1 MKYDVLTIGDAMKDV
16 FVFPRSEEMQKPLN
30 RSQINRRIEGEKFL
44 VFEFGD
50 KITIEDVHYDIG
62 GTACN
67 VAAGMSKLGLKTG
80 IIGCVGN
87 DSEGENVT
95 ERLENSGVDT
105 RYLKKKKDKK
115 TSFSTIISYKGER
128 TILVYHSFLPIDFD
142 IPETLNTDW
151 LYIGPQG
158 EEYSKMY
165 SKAISFAAQKNIKIA
180 LNPGSVQIKDGSVG
194 LSSILRVT
202 KILFINKQEAQK
214 ITNVHN
220 FTSTEDLAR
229 LLKKMGPEIIV
240 ITDGKEGSSA
250 LSDDG
255 YVKIGLFPG
264 DRLDS
269 TGAGDS
275 FSSAFLAAYIRGEK
289 IVTCLEWGAINS
301 ASVVGKIG
309 AQEGLLTDSAI
320 IDKIS
325 NYRWPPET
333 FKFKQ

>member
-1 MKYDVLTIGDAMKDV
+1 MKYDLITIGDATKDV
-16 FVFPRSEEMQKPLN
+16 FIFPRSEEMQKPL
-30 RSQINRRIEGEKFL
+30 SGVQINRRLEGEKFL
-44 VFEFGD
+44 VLEYGE
-50 KITIEDVHYDIG
+50 KITVEDVHYDIG

-67 VAAGMSKLGLKTG
+67 VAVGVSKLGLKTG
-80 IIGCVGN
+80 IIGCVGS
-87 DSEGENVT
+87 DSEGENVI

-128 TILVYHSFLPIDFD
+128 TILVYHSFLPIDFE

-158 EEYSKMY
+158 EEYGKMY
-165 SKAISFAAQKNIKIA
+165 SKVISFAAQKNIKIA
-180 LNPGSVQIKDGSVG
+180 LNPGSVQIKDGKAG

-202 KILFINKQEAQK
+202 KILFVNKQEAQK
-214 ITNVHN
+214 ITNVQN
-220 FTSTEDLAR
+220 FTHIEELAR
-229 LLKKMGPEIIV
+229 LLKKMGPEVIV
-240 ITDGKEGSSA
+240 ITDGKNGSSA
-250 LSDDG
+250 LSDEG

-289 IVTCLEWGAINS
+289 IITCLEWGAANS

-309 AQEGLLTDSAI
+309 AQDGLLTDSI
-320 IDKIS
+320 IKDKIS

-333 FKFKQ
+333 FKFKS